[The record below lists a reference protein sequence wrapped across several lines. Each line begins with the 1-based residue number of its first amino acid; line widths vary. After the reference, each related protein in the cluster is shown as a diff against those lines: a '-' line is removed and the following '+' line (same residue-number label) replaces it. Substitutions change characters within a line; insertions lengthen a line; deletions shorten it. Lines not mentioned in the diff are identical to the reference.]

1 MQRVPGRL
9 GPAQHPVSRGALV
22 DFQGTGGILHRNIPM
37 TGVARALFLFSDGYV
52 GARS

>member
-9 GPAQHPVSRGALV
+9 GPAQHPVSRGALI
-22 DFQGTGGILHRNIPM
+22 DFQGTGGILHRNISM